1 MKRSQSYFVQDLNIN
16 DNDNNNNIDS
26 AKKTIS
32 DPSNTKR
39 LQQEFFT
46 QYSTIELAK
55 NLLGKL
61 LCRQFDNGVQIK
73 GMIVETEAY
82 IGPEDHASYTFGGR
96 RTVANEPMYMAAGT
110 CFIRLIY
117 GMYYCFNLSS
127 QDYGGAVLIRAVEPM
142 VDSIDKMIELRLLHP
157 KASGNSQQFK
167 SKPYLLANGPSKL
180 CIAFNIDQFMNRKN
194 IITDHSIWLEHND
207 DDNDQLEIKSK
218 NIVESTRIGISSK
231 NPWSNRL
238 LRFYLRQN
246 RSVSK
251 F

>member
-1 MKRSQSYFVQDLNIN
+1 MKRSH
-16 DNDNNNNIDS
+16 
-26 AKKTIS
+26 AKKTKS

-96 RTVANEPMYMAAGT
+96 RTVANEPMYMTA
-110 CFIRLIY
+110 R
-117 GMYYCFNLSS
+117 

-142 VDSIDKMIELRLLHP
+142 VDSIDKMIELRLRHP
-157 KASGNSQQFK
+157 KASSNSQQFK

-207 DDNDQLEIKSK
+207 DDNDPLEIKPE

>member
-1 MKRSQSYFVQDLNIN
+1 MKRSYDQFVQNEQSNKDE
-16 DNDNNNNIDS
+16 D
-26 AKKTIS
+26 KTES
-32 DPSNTKR
+32 DQR

-46 QYSTIELAK
+46 QFTTIELAR
-55 NLLGKL
+55 NLLGKF
-61 LCRQFDNGVQIK
+61 LCRQIDDNVQLK

-82 IGPEDHASYTFGGR
+82 VGPEDHASYTFGGR
-96 RTVANEPMYMAAGT
+96 RTNANEPMYMPAGT

-127 QDYGGAVLIRAVEPM
+127 QDNGGAVLIRAVEPTEE
-142 VDSIDKMIELRLLHP
+142 SIDKMIELRQKHP
-157 KASGNSQQFK
+157 QASGNLKQFK

-180 CIAFNIDQFMNRKN
+180 CIAFNIDQSMNRKN
-194 IITDHSIWLEHND
+194 IITDQSIWLEHND
-207 DDNDQLEIKSK
+207 DRFIIKQED
-218 NIVESTRIGISSK
+218 IVESKRIGISPK
-231 NPWSNRL
+231 NLWSNRL